1 MIILT
6 NNKLMKG
13 CLDMKKNSEIFC
25 LLKVEVDK
33 WVGYLG
39 AKN

>member
-13 CLDMKKNSEIFC
+13 CLDMDISF
-25 LLKVEVDK
+25 LGVEVGK